1 MKRLF
6 TKRLITESIKISIGI
21 ILLLSLIGI
30 VAIIP
35 GLFSSHDMLFQ
46 SVAVLLSVMVTA
58 IVTGALLERQTS
70 GEEKREM
77 NIKIY
82 ENKIAVYSKFITK
95 MWGVLADN
103 RPVSTE
109 QMMALR
115 KELFNQLVFY
125 VDDTLIDKIA
135 AQFEPLANIE
145 NAEINNNAA
154 YRKAFAAITAILHDD
169 IAPKTADKNRDVSK
183 EEYMKRVSHLWSSF
197 GSSDEDGPVTEIAVE
212 QTSGPAPATE
222 TTDVNTGAIRRIDR
236 CIHFGILDANY
247 QKQLYDNR
255 TNTDNLVPLFL
266 CEYDESW
273 RTNFIKTR
281 IQANDI
287 IFLFQRGGAGYV
299 GAFMA
304 KKYVVF
310 ESNEEIINC
319 EIHDYATKE
328 TTTIDKSK
336 ENQLNELMALYDAT
350 GMIDDGAT
358 YYSYLLVEPI
368 VVYKDFNSGVGS
380 ISIYR
385 RTVSS
390 YAPQYAWLT
399 LSRFMTAVEENN
411 ANIDVNHTLFTRLVQ
426 EHHIT
431 AAKKDETGGWER

>member
-1 MKRLF
+1 M
-6 TKRLITESIKISIGI
+6 KRLITDSIKTGGWII
-21 ILLLSLIGI
+21 ILLSVIGL
-30 VAIIP
+30 VAIVL

-125 VDDTLIDKIA
+125 VDDTLIDKISEE
-135 AQFEPLANIE
+135 FEPLANIGYNE
-145 NAEINNNAA
+145 KDNNFA
-154 YRKAFAAITAILHDD
+154 YRKAFAAIMAILHDD
-169 IAPKTADKNRDVSK
+169 IAPKTTDKNRDVSK
-183 EEYMKRVSHLWSSF
+183 EEYTKRVCRLWSSF
-197 GSSDEDGPVTEIAVE
+197 GSSDEDSPVTEIAVE
-212 QTSGPAPATE
+212 QTSVPAPATD
-222 TTDVNTGAIRRIDR
+222 TTDVNPEAIRRIDR

-247 QKQLYDNR
+247 QKKLYDNR
-255 TNTDNLVPLFL
+255 ANTDNLVPLFL
-266 CEYDESW
+266 CEYDELW

-287 IFLFQRGGAGYV
+287 ILLFQRGGAGYV

-310 ESNEEIINC
+310 ESNEGINC
-319 EIHDYATKE
+319 EIHDYATNE
-328 TTTIDKSK
+328 TTIIDKNN
-336 ENQLNELMALYDAT
+336 ENRLNELMNLYKAT
-350 GMIDDGAT
+350 EIIDDGAT

-368 VVYKDFNSGVGS
+368 VLYENFNSGVGS
-380 ISIYR
+380 ISTYR

-390 YAPQYAWLT
+390 YDPHYAWLT
-399 LSRFMTAVEENN
+399 FARFMTAVEENN
-411 ANIDVNHTLFTRLVQ
+411 ADVYVNSPLFKHLVQ

-431 AAKKDETGGWER
+431 AAKKDATGGWEC

>member
-1 MKRLF
+1 M
-6 TKRLITESIKISIGI
+6 KRLITDSIKTGGWII
-21 ILLLSLIGI
+21 ILLSVIGL
-30 VAIIP
+30 VAIVL

-183 EEYMKRVSHLWSSF
+183 EEYTKRVSHLWSSF
-197 GSSDEDGPVTEIAVE
+197 GSSDEESPVTEITVE
-212 QTSGPAPATE
+212 QTAVSALVTD
-222 TTDVNTGAIRRIDR
+222 TTDVNPEAIRRIDR
-236 CIHFGILDANY
+236 CIHFGILDTNY

-255 TNTDNLVPLFL
+255 ANTDNLVPLFL

-287 IFLFQRGGAGYV
+287 ILLFQRGGAGYV

-310 ESNEEIINC
+310 ESNEEINC
-319 EIHDYATKE
+319 EIYDYTTKKK
-328 TTTIDKSK
+328 TIIDKSN
-336 ENQLNELMALYDAT
+336 ENRLNELMNLYKAT
-350 GMIDDGAT
+350 EIIEDGAT

-411 ANIDVNHTLFTRLVQ
+411 ADVYVNSPLFTRLVQ

-431 AAKKDETGGWER
+431 AAKKDATGGWKY

>member
-1 MKRLF
+1 M
-6 TKRLITESIKISIGI
+6 KRLITKRLVTDSMKTGGWIMLVLSGIGVVA
-21 ILLLSLIGI
+21 ILL
-30 VAIIP
+30 

-58 IVTGALLERQTS
+58 IVTGALLESQTS

-82 ENKIAVYSKFITK
+82 ENKIAVYSRFITK

-169 IAPKTADKNRDVSK
+169 IAPKTANKNRDVSK
-183 EEYMKRVSHLWSSF
+183 EEYTKRVSHLWSSF
-197 GSSDEDGPVTEIAVE
+197 GSSDEESPVTEITVE
-212 QTSGPAPATE
+212 QTSVPAPATE
-222 TTDVNTGAIRRIDR
+222 TTDVNTVAIRRIDR
-236 CIHFGILDANY
+236 CIHFGILDTNY

-255 TNTDNLVPLFL
+255 ANTDDLVPLFL

-287 IFLFQRGGAGYV
+287 ILLFQRGGAGYV

-310 ESNEEIINC
+310 ESTNEGIKC
-319 EIHDYATKE
+319 EIHDYVSNK
-328 TTTIDKSK
+328 TTIIDKGN
-336 ENQLNELMALYDAT
+336 EVNELMDLYKAKEMT
-350 GMIDDGAT
+350 KDGAT
-358 YYSYLLVEPI
+358 YYSYLLGEPI

-399 LSRFMTAVEENN
+399 LSRFKTAVDENN
-411 ANIDVNHTLFTRLVQ
+411 ADVYVSHHLFDRLEK

-431 AAKKDETGGWER
+431 AAKKDATGGWKY